1 MLCSFTEIM
10 KSVQQMK
17 YSCIVFDTAPTG
29 HTLRLIRFPT
39 TLQTAID
46 KMMVLKVCAC
56 KRDFIE
62 ICGCLVREIECLLRC
77 RLEPVW
83 RTDQLNVEHDGC
95 ECRDAG

>member
-1 MLCSFTEIM
+1 M

-46 KMMVLKVCAC
+46 KMMVLKVRAF
-56 KRDFIE
+56 RSLWIVMHMILFDSGVE
-62 ICGCLVREIECLLRC
+62 S
-77 RLEPVW
+77 VW
-83 RTDQLNVEHDGC
+83 RVDQFDDKHDGRKR
-95 ECRDAG
+95 RDAGGFVEEV